1 MEFGIKFPVVAK
13 ELPLDTEAKG
23 DYIER
28 SNAGFMYHF
37 KNKFTDDQD
46 KNVRIA
52 QLQDKQ
58 NSLVVVSSHDDGDMK
73 LQREEVKKM
82 EYTD

>member
-1 MEFGIKFPVVAK
+1 MEFGIKLPVVAK
-13 ELPLDTEAKG
+13 ELPLDTEAKS

-28 SNAGFMYHF
+28 SNVGFMYHLSDTIA

-58 NSLVVVSSHDDGDMK
+58 NSLVVVSSHNDGDMNYK
-73 LQREEVKKM
+73 EKS
-82 EYTD
+82 

>member
-1 MEFGIKFPVVAK
+1 
-13 ELPLDTEAKG
+13 
-23 DYIER
+23 
-28 SNAGFMYHF
+28 MYHLSDTIA

-73 LQREEVKKM
+73 LQKRRVKKM
-82 EYTD
+82 EYLD

>member
-1 MEFGIKFPVVAK
+1 
-13 ELPLDTEAKG
+13 
-23 DYIER
+23 
-28 SNAGFMYHF
+28 MYHLSDTIA

-73 LQREEVKKM
+73 LQRRAKRWN
-82 EYTD
+82 TLIDSTF

>member
-1 MEFGIKFPVVAK
+1 
-13 ELPLDTEAKG
+13 
-23 DYIER
+23 
-28 SNAGFMYHF
+28 MYHLSDTIA

-73 LQREEVKKM
+73 LQREELKRWN
-82 EYTD
+82 TLILLF

>member
-1 MEFGIKFPVVAK
+1 MGLNFLLSQKNY
-13 ELPLDTEAKG
+13 LLDTEAKG

-73 LQREEVKKM
+73 LLKGRVKKM